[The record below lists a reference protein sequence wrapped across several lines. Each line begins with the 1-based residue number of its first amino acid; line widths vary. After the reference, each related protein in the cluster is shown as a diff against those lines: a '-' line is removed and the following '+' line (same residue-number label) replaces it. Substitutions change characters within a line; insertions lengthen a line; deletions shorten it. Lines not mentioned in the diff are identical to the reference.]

1 MDRQENKK
9 MTFGKTL
16 LLYLIEKNISL
27 TEIATKM
34 KYSKPYLSMI
44 LNDKRCPSEVFIKR
58 LFKCISIDDQNKKK
72 LYDIFLQTR
81 YVKEYINFKNL
92 SIKQLESILSFKSL
106 LDSVPESQ
114 VDTLLDYL
122 NTVLLEEKGTQFTST
137 EQVKAYLVLMLKILN
152 TQCTKILKLCKLSK
166 FIEDTQSFIDD
177 ISTLQNKINKVQKIY
192 EKK

>member
-1 MDRQENKK
+1 
-9 MTFGKTL
+9 MTFGKFL
-16 LLYLIEKNISL
+16 LLYLIEKDISL

-34 KYSKPYLSMI
+34 KYSKAYLSMI
-44 LNDKRCPSEVFIKR
+44 LNDKRYPSEVFIKR

-81 YVKEYINFKNL
+81 YVKEYMNFKNL
-92 SIKQLESILSFKSL
+92 SVKQLESILSFKNL
-106 LDSVPESQ
+106 LDNVPESQ
-114 VDTLLDYL
+114 IDTLLDYL

-152 TQCTKILKLCKLSK
+152 TQCIKILKLCKSSK
-166 FIEDTQSFIDD
+166 FIEDTQPFIDD
-177 ISTLQNKINKVQKIY
+177 ISTLQNKINKVQKMY